1 MTTFSWSESGA
12 FSAETPTGRE
22 WGGALRSLLGL
33 QSVGFWAADLLGVRC
48 I

>member
-22 WGGALRSLLGL
+22 WGGALRSLLRLTEWGSGL
-33 QSVGFWAADLLGVRC
+33 LTCLE
-48 I
+48 